1 MVFFGK
7 LCMEIAGIGSVIS
20 VIGLKFVGTPLIMI
34 SGEIAKFLI
43 FVATRLSSI
52 RYLLLPVDSPI
63 IISVF
68 VVSMTVLAFMKH
80 ILNKKGKIL
89 EITALCSALVFTLC
103 STYVYAEAFTT
114 PKAIINQSEKG
125 TSAVI
130 KYHGYCAVIFADNED
145 YAASEVCDI
154 IDNNAISR
162 IDLLAVYTSPE
173 RAKELIST
181 YKIDEILTN
190 DSKLKNDVYFDGKI
204 STLEHHTDSLSDLT
218 VATQSGFCQI
228 MFHEKTALI
237 CLDADYIPENYSCDL
252 LICDEKYAKEINA
265 DNFRQVIYTKPNEK
279 AIEVKLS

>member
-1 MVFFGK
+1 
-7 LCMEIAGIGSVIS
+7 
-20 VIGLKFVGTPLIMI
+20 
-34 SGEIAKFLI
+34 
-43 FVATRLSSI
+43 
-52 RYLLLPVDSPI
+52 
-63 IISVF
+63 
-68 VVSMTVLAFMKH
+68 MTVLAFMKH

-89 EITALCSALVFTLC
+89 EVTALCLALVFTLC
-103 STYVYAEAFTT
+103 CTYVYAESLTT
-114 PKAIINQSEKG
+114 PKAIINRSENG
-125 TSAVI
+125 ISAVI

-162 IDLLAVYTSPE
+162 VDMLAVYTSPE

-190 DSKLKNDVYFDGKI
+190 GNRLKNDVYFDGKI

-228 MFHEKTALI
+228 IFQEKTALI

-252 LICDEKYAKEINA
+252 LICDEKYAKKINT
-265 DNFRQVIYTKPNEK
+265 DNFGQVIYTKPNEK